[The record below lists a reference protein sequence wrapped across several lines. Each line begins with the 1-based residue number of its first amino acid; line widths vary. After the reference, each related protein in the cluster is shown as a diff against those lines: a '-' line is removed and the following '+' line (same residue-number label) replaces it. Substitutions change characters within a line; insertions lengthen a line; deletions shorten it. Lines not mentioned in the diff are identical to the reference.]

1 MMMQLKRK
9 KHAKKKEQI
18 HTHKKTC
25 TNTKNE
31 THAKLCTSKNA
42 PPKNAM
48 CVFFIN
54 ENKNATLI
62 SNKDEEEK
70 RQEKEREN

>member
-1 MMMQLKRK
+1 MQ
-9 KHAKKKEQI
+9 KKKNKYI
-18 HTHKKTC
+18 PIKR
-25 TNTKNE
+25 
-31 THAKLCTSKNA
+31 HAPIQKMKPMQNYA
-42 PPKNAM
+42 QVRMPPPKNAM